1 MTLPHGK
8 TAVDP
13 SQLPATLAQKLV
25 ARAIRKVRYIVKIV
39 REKLTRA
46 RVFLT
51 S

>member
-25 ARAIRKVRYIVKIV
+25 ARAAGVAHV
-39 REKLTRA
+39 TPGA
-46 RVFLT
+46 